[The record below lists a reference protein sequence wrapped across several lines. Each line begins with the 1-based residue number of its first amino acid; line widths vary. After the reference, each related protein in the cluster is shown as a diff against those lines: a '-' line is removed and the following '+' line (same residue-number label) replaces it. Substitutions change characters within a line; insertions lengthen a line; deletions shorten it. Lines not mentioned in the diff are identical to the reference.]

1 MYRVT
6 ILFGQPTDPAE
17 FERYYHETHFAQ
29 AVQLKGIM
37 GLTIGK
43 CESMDSQQPPAF
55 YRVTS
60 FYFERR
66 DAIEALL
73 TLPEGHAAL
82 ADLPKFAT
90 GGYTIIVDEEK
101 VLIPFTMSKT

>member
-6 ILFGQPTDPAE
+6 VLFGQPADPAE
-17 FERYYHETHFAQ
+17 FERYYHETHFPLA
-29 AVQLKGIM
+29 AQLKGIK

-43 CESMDSQQPPAF
+43 CESIDPQQPPAF

-60 FYFERR
+60 FYFESR
-66 DAIEALL
+66 IALENL
-73 TLPEGHAAL
+73 LFSTEGRAAL
-82 ADLPKFAT
+82 ADLTNFAT

-101 VLIPFTMSKT
+101 ALIPFAMSKP

>member
-6 ILFGQPTDPAE
+6 VLFGQPTDPAE
-17 FERYYHETHFAQ
+17 FERYYHATHFPLA
-29 AVQLKGIM
+29 AQLKGIK

-43 CESMDSQQPPAF
+43 CESTDLQQAAAF

-60 FYFERR
+60 YYVESRI
-66 DAIEALL
+66 ALEALL
-73 TLPEGHAAL
+73 TSTEGRAAL
-82 ADLPKFAT
+82 ADLSNFAT

-101 VLIPFTMSKT
+101 VLVPFTMSKS

>member
-6 ILFGQPTDPAE
+6 VLFGQPLDPAA
-17 FERYYHETHFAQ
+17 FERYYHDTHFPVA
-29 AVQLKGIM
+29 AQLKEIK

-43 CESMDSQQPPAF
+43 CESIDPLQQPAF

-60 FYFERR
+60 FYFESRI
-66 DAIEALL
+66 ALEALL
-73 TLPEGHAAL
+73 TSTEGHAAL

-90 GGYTIIVDEEK
+90 GGYTIMVDEEE
-101 VLIPFTMSKT
+101 VLVPFTMSKT

>member
-1 MYRVT
+1 LDSLPIPLSSSAIT
-6 ILFGQPTDPAE
+6 T
-17 FERYYHETHFAQ
+17 THIFPLA
-29 AVQLKGIM
+29 AQLKGIK

-43 CESMDSQQPPAF
+43 CESMDPQQPPAF

-60 FYFERR
+60 FYFESRI
-66 DAIEALL
+66 ALEALL
-73 TLPEGHAAL
+73 TSMEGRAAL

-90 GGYTIIVDEEK
+90 GGYTIMVDEEK